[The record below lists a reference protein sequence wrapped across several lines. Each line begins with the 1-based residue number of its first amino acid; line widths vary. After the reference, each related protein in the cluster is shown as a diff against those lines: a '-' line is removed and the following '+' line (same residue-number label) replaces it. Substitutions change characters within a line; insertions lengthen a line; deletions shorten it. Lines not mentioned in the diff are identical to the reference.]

1 MIMLCLVEESIGI
14 VDVLSG
20 ALQLHAQDI
29 LNDIQLVLSA
39 IQLVFTS
46 KWILQRLKDDFEIGS
61 TSLLM
66 DLHDVENII
75 FGEWLINFGL
85 ICVHLN

>member
-1 MIMLCLVEESIGI
+1 MLITSSAMDKLLTIDLMIMLCLVEESIGI

-29 LNDIQLVLSA
+29 LNDLQPVLSA

-46 KWILQRLKDDFEIGS
+46 K
-61 TSLLM
+61 
-66 DLHDVENII
+66 
-75 FGEWLINFGL
+75 
-85 ICVHLN
+85 